1 MKVQFSRCTSSNLD
15 KVPVTDGQ
23 IIFVKDTNEQYLDTD
38 ATRAKI
44 TDLVFIPDLEALYK
58 INNPLSNKLYYV
70 VAENLIQFYCNGKWQ
85 AINYVNIENILT
97 KDNETPYTPT
107 KDYHPAT
114 KKYVDDLMYE
124 EQSKTYMKS
133 FTDGDWVLNG
143 QDYILTI
150 PQSEHLLAS
159 PYVLSLDMLDNE
171 EFKSVAMYG
180 SKLLPNGSLLILS
193 DLKYTGRILLKG
205 GI

>member
-15 KVPVTDGQ
+15 RVPVEDGQ

-38 ATRAKI
+38 NRRSKL
-44 TDLVFIPDLEALYK
+44 TDLVFIPDLEALNQ
-58 INNPLSNKLYYV
+58 ISNPLSSKLYYV
-70 VAENLIQFYCNGKWQ
+70 VAENLIEFYCNGRWQ

-114 KKYVDDLMYE
+114 KKYVDDAV
-124 EQSKTYMKS
+124 KTTNTFTKS
-133 FTDGDWVLNG
+133 FTDNDWVLNG
-143 QDYILTI
+143 QDFTLTI

-159 PYVLSLDMLDNE
+159 PYVLALDMLENE
-171 EFKSVAMYG
+171 EFKSVSVYG

-193 DLKYTGRILLKG
+193 DLKYTGRIILKG